1 MWFWDLLKSDSLYF
15 YFSRTKDKG
24 NYLIISL
31 KLAKV
36 DSIISKNADYYTLAM
51 FTEQIFI
58 ESLVCAK

>member
-15 YFSRTKDKG
+15 YFSRTKGKG

-31 KLAKV
+31 KLTKV
-36 DSIISKNADYYTLAM
+36 DSVISRNADYYTLAV

>member
-31 KLAKV
+31 KLTKV
-36 DSIISKNADYYTLAM
+36 DSVISRNADYYTLAV